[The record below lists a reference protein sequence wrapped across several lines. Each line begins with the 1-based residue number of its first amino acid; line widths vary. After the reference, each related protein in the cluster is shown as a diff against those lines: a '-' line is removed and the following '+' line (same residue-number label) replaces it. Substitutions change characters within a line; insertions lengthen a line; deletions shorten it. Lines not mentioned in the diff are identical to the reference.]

1 MPADGAGLTPFHLNI
16 ETAGPHRLPVVR
28 RGHAEAPLVIFA
40 QPLFEELNRCRRLLA
55 DVGAALAG
63 HGIASALPDLPRSGD
78 HQDMRP
84 FDLGDARAAL
94 DAYAEVQSSQ
104 SSRPHI
110 VSLRGGGL
118 LADPGSS
125 AGLYALSP
133 VSGERLL
140 TELVRAHAAGE
151 RERTGK
157 SFGRREAEAC
167 WARGENVHLA
177 GYEVTAATAQALVSL
192 TVPDASRSRGIG
204 SRPGE
209 IPGPPVWRQADPVR
223 ALETAAA
230 VADEIADWMQL

>member
-1 MPADGAGLTPFHLNI
+1 MPADGAGLTPFRLNI
-16 ETAGPHRLPVVR
+16 ETAGPYRLPVVR
-28 RGHAEAPLVIFA
+28 RGPAEAPLVIFA

-63 HGIASALPDLPRSGD
+63 RGIASALPDLPRSGD

-84 FDLGDARAAL
+84 FDLDDARAAL
-94 DAYAEVQSSQ
+94 NAYVEAQP
-104 SSRPHI
+104 SRPHI

-118 LADPGSS
+118 LADAGSS
-125 AGLYALSP
+125 AGMYALSP

-140 TELVRAHAAGE
+140 TDLIRAHAAGE

-157 SFGRREAEAC
+157 SFGRRKAEAC